1 MKVVWQSFKGMT
13 CVIYRDEYAMTC
25 GKSKL
30 TVTFTFTA
38 ALIFIL
44 TCTTAIVEAENNFN
58 LEITNLTG
66 ATFSFTDQQL
76 FDMPKTT
83 VNADLYC
90 EGSLLTSGN
99 WSGVRLS
106 YLLTEIDTAG
116 EVYSVQFEAS
126 DGYKAN
132 IPYDLAIQPD
142 TIIAYQKDGEPLV
155 EELRL
160 ILPGANG
167 AAWIS
172 MISSI
177 TMSTTGANYPE
188 GVTVGGGSLPK
199 TLPTRPPELAEQT
212 QVTPQPQ
219 PTTPANSS
227 NIELESPTNSP
238 VTNQP
243 TPAQQVSKNEDLT
256 LEAGIAVLVLVSIMV
271 LSITT
276 YKVYN
281 SKKSSNSI

>member
-1 MKVVWQSFKGMT
+1 LAKFKGMT
-13 CVIYRDEYAMTC
+13 CVIYRDDYAMTC

-30 TVTFTFTA
+30 IVAFT
-38 ALIFIL
+38 
-44 TCTTAIVEAENNFN
+44 TTAILILILTSTTAFVKAENNFN
-58 LEITNLTG
+58 LEITNLTDE
-66 ATFSFTDQQL
+66 TFSFTDQQL
-76 FDMPKTT
+76 FGMPKTT

-90 EGSLLTSGN
+90 DGSLLTSGN
-99 WSGVRLS
+99 WSGIRLS

-116 EVYSVQFEAS
+116 EVYSVQFAAS
-126 DGYKAN
+126 DGYKVN
-132 IPYDLAIQPD
+132 IPYDLAIQPE
-142 TIIAYQKDGEPLV
+142 TIIAYQKDGEPLA

-172 MISSI
+172 MITSI

-199 TLPTRPPELAEQT
+199 LLPTQPPEVTDQT

-219 PTTPANSS
+219 PTTPTNSS
-227 NIELESPTNSP
+227 NVELEAPTNTP

-243 TPAQQVSKNEDLT
+243 TSPQQVSKNEDLT

-271 LSITT
+271 LSITA

-281 SKKSSNSI
+281 SKKSPISS